1 MKMRP
6 NPVTMLLL
14 CCSLLA
20 AALPVVASEPL
31 ADATDGTLYV
41 TIDTLEPMEFKHFR
55 RARADGRELIL
66 STLKMTADAQ
76 ARFAG
81 YPGGVVVLD
90 EDTEPPEGAPS
101 LRLTWAEEAV
111 TAELITGGK
120 PRYLGVVNRNP
131 LSEHPDF
138 NRMRREIDR
147 SGSTDRKRDAIVR
160 AETQMNLYLALKL
173 AARGAKE

>member
-1 MKMRP
+1 MNS
-6 NPVTMLLL
+6 NPVSNLFLS
-14 CCSLLA
+14 CSLLV
-20 AALPVVASEPL
+20 AALPVAASEPL
-31 ADATDGTLYV
+31 ADAPDGTLYV
-41 TIDTLEPMEFKHFR
+41 TIDTLEPMEFKHYR

-90 EDTEPPEGAPS
+90 EDAEPPAGAPS
-101 LRLTWAEEAV
+101 LRLTWGEEAV
-111 TAELITGGK
+111 TAELITDGK

-147 SGSTDRKRDAIVR
+147 SGSSDRKRDAIVR
-160 AETQMNLYLALKL
+160 AETQMNLYRALKL